1 MVVTITKLCRLF
13 KIIILLNVSYS
24 FGLLNITRYEELRHD
39 VVNASLPSN
48 YEYYTAGGIK
58 YGVDANSPKFYL
70 NAKEIWIYS
79 GALHYFRV
87 PRAYWKDRLKQMR
100 AAGLNTVETYIPWNL
115 HEPKSGKELGL
126 CYRVSFLRR
135 CIQFNK

>member
-1 MVVTITKLCRLF
+1 MSTFCAVTTILVLF
-13 KIIILLNVSYS
+13 NAAGT
-24 FGLLNITRYEELRHD
+24 FGHFNISRYEGA
-39 VVNASLPSN
+39 NASLPSN

-58 YGVDANSPKFYL
+58 YGLDANSPKFYL

-87 PRAYWKDRLKQMR
+87 PRAYWKDRLRQMR

-115 HEPKSGKELGL
+115 HEPRPGKKFG
-126 CYRVSFLRR
+126 Y
-135 CIQFNK
+135 